1 MATVSIDPKIK
12 LKLCP
17 ELCDIAKEI
26 FEDDLEVID
35 TVQLKTIRNHIKIP
49 GEFNDLVSKCELILP
64 QPEVAPRNPEL
75 EARIQKLKNQQA
87 QREYDKMTD
96 NVDPWRKMQILEKDD
111 KPIGQQIQEL
121 NRYLVLILQ
130 FVVSLISA
138 FAFGYLAPY
147 YFYGTVAVG
156 PRLLYG
162 IISAFVIGMAD
173 LYFVIR
179 HLLET
184 EGVIELGE
192 KKKK

>member
-111 KPIGQQIQEL
+111 KPIGQQSKQIFI
-121 NRYLVLILQ
+121 NFKRFHFTNCFSCHSRNLI
-130 FVVSLISA
+130 
-138 FAFGYLAPY
+138 
-147 YFYGTVAVG
+147 
-156 PRLLYG
+156 
-162 IISAFVIGMAD
+162 VIGILK
-173 LYFVIR
+173 LYNDTAPIHQFLVTLP
-179 HLLET
+179 HFQ
-184 EGVIELGE
+184 
-192 KKKK
+192 KKS